1 VTTSVSEETFLA
13 LVQPLRRELIAHC
26 YRMVGSV
33 HDYRMVGSVH
43 DAEDLVQETYL
54 RAWRAF
60 HGFESRSSVRTWM
73 YRIATNTCLT
83 ALEGAADV
91 GLFAAFGLPA
101 ELPPVGSRQL
111 ERRVGCPAGRGAVP
125 VFAGDSLEV
134 GSPLPGWAAADRPV
148 LRAAPLRGADPSAP
162 VRPWSHNRRNSRAG
176 ALCFWCCC
184 CMLGPCVRSSTTK
197 RPPPSATSS

>member
-1 VTTSVSEETFLA
+1 MSDPPPTVRIVTTRVSEETFLA

-111 ERRVGCPAGRGAVP
+111 
-125 VFAGDSLEV
+125 
-134 GSPLPGWAAADRPV
+134 
-148 LRAAPLRGADPSAP
+148 
-162 VRPWSHNRRNSRAG
+162 
-176 ALCFWCCC
+176 
-184 CMLGPCVRSSTTK
+184 
-197 RPPPSATSS
+197 